1 MKNTFVE
8 VCIYEVKPD
17 KTDDFE
23 ALIEKVV
30 RHHKDFP
37 GVLEVRYMKRTHRQS
52 DFNAVKNG
60 EPAIRLTRT
69 S

>member
-8 VCIYEVKPD
+8 VCIYEVKPN

-30 RHHKDFP
+30 KHHKDFP
-37 GVLEVRYMKRTHRQS
+37 GVLDIRYMKRTYRQA
-52 DFNAVKNG
+52 DFNAAKNS
-60 EPAIRLTRT
+60 EPAI
-69 S
+69 